1 MQFFKFKDLA
11 KSWSVWAASA
21 VTITPVLDVTTPIFN
36 FIPEQYKPFAVTVLG
51 LVTLVARA
59 VKQVKTFGK

>member
-1 MQFFKFKDLA
+1 MQFFKLKDLA

-36 FIPEQYKPFAVTVLG
+36 FIPEQYKPIAITVLG
-51 LVTLVARA
+51 LVTLVTRA
-59 VKQVKTFGK
+59 IKQVKTFGK